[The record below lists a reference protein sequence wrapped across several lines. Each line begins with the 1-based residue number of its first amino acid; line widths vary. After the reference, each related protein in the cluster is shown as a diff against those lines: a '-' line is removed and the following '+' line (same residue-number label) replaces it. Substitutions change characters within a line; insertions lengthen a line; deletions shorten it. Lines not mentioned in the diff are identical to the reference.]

1 MKLTPRTQ
9 HIARVSNQKPIE
21 QDPVAELRQGR
32 AAFGQA
38 AILFEAAALS
48 VRSPKHARHLATL
61 SRLTQEAA
69 RPIGRIIRELE
80 AEAARWGL
88 SEHTT
93 QSNLRTAAGTGSG
106 ANHSQFVLGAKN
118 PIEANL

>member
-1 MKLTPRTQ
+1 MKLTPRI
-9 HIARVSNQKPIE
+9 HRIARVSNQKPISP
-21 QDPVAELRQGR
+21 DPVAELRQGR

-48 VRSPKHARHLATL
+48 VRSPKHARRLATL

-80 AEAARWGL
+80 IMGAR
-88 SEHTT
+88 
-93 QSNLRTAAGTGSG
+93 
-106 ANHSQFVLGAKN
+106 
-118 PIEANL
+118 

>member
-9 HIARVSNQKPIE
+9 RIARVSNQKPT
-21 QDPVAELRQGR
+21 DPVAELRQGR

-48 VRSPKHARHLATL
+48 VRSQKHAKHLATL

-88 SEHTT
+88 SEQTS
-93 QSNLRTAAGTGSG
+93 QSNLRTSAGTGTG
-106 ANHSQFVLGAKN
+106 ANHSQFVPTEGN
-118 PIEANL
+118 PIEATL